1 MDTPKSVPAKSY
13 SPLTLAF
20 MGDAAYE
27 LLVRN
32 YLVSQG
38 NCPVRSLNRRKVE
51 LVRCQSQAK
60 ALVFMWPALTEEEK
74 EIAMRGR
81 NAHVGHVPKGAS
93 IGDYHAATA
102 LEALFGYLFLEDQ
115 GTRMGQ
121 LFALAMES
129 ARQEEDKSFAVSH
142 LPQ

>member
-1 MDTPKSVPAKSY
+1 
-13 SPLTLAF
+13 
-20 MGDAAYE
+20 
-27 LLVRN
+27 
-32 YLVSQG
+32 
-38 NCPVRSLNRRKVE
+38 
-51 LVRCQSQAK
+51 
-60 ALVFMWPALTEEEK
+60 
-74 EIAMRGR
+74 MRGR

>member
-1 MDTPKSVPAKSY
+1 MEKNAIPAKSY

-20 MGDAAYE
+20 MGDAVYE

-32 YLVSQG
+32 YLVSEG
-38 NCPVRSLNRRKVE
+38 NCPVRSLNRRKIE
-51 LVRCQSQAK
+51 LVRCQTQAK
-60 ALVFMWPALTEEEK
+60 ALVFIWPFLSETEK
-74 EIAMRGR
+74 EVAMRGR
-81 NAHVGHVPKGAS
+81 NAHVGHIPKSAS
-93 IGDYHAATA
+93 VGDYHAATA

-115 GTRMGQ
+115 GTRLGQ

-129 ARQEEDKSFAVSH
+129 AKRQEDESFALSN